1 MLATEDL
8 YLAASWTHALDET
21 VRFIRLPARLANL
34 GDDDI
39 GIEATVNPRREL
51 ELPIFVKVR
60 LDADQHVLLGVIEP
74 MNRASC
80 SDYSLQLRGGTRE
93 NNALEVRT
101 ANKGS

>member
-1 MLATEDL
+1 MHCLPRTSIVLTTENL

-74 MNRASC
+74 MTSAPC
-80 SDYSLQLRGGTRE
+80 PYDPLKLP
-93 NNALEVRT
+93 RT
-101 ANKGS
+101 